1 MTSSIP
7 ARPFKLPVSV
17 LVIIYTPQLEALI
30 IERADIKDAWQ
41 SVTGSVEAGESLRET
56 AIREVME
63 ETGIDAS
70 IHALQDWEITN
81 TWDIYD
87 VFRPRYAPGVTQN
100 TEHVFGLL
108 LPEKFEPRLSPQEHV
123 AYVWRE
129 YSVAAEQVFSP
140 SNADALREL
149 PQMAEKFG
157 VIASRSDMDAQGN
170 A

>member
-1 MTSSIP
+1 MTSP
-7 ARPFKLPVSV
+7 ARPFKQPVSV
-17 LVIIYTPQLEALI
+17 LVIIYTPQLEVLI

-81 TWDIYD
+81 TWDIYE
-87 VFRPRYAPGVTQN
+87 VFRHRYAPGVTEN
-100 TEHVFGLL
+100 IEHVFGLL
-108 LPEKFEPRLSPQEHV
+108 LPEKCEPRLSAREHV
-123 AYVWRE
+123 AYLWRQ
-129 YSVAAEQVFSP
+129 YDVAAEQVFSP
-140 SNADALREL
+140 SNADALRDL

-157 VIASRSDMDAQGN
+157 VIAARTDTDTQGK